1 MNTLFKIVIA
11 ITICLLVGFFSRHFQ
26 TEALTNWYPSLK
38 KPPLTPSNILF
49 PIAWSLIYITMG
61 ISIALVISDTT
72 SHPIVISLFI
82 IQLLVNF
89 LWSLGFFYLK
99 SPLLGFIDIIILI
112 MLIISY
118 MIVTWPIRIWSSLLF
133 LPYLL
138 WVLFAS
144 YLNGYILINN

>member
-38 KPPLTPSNILF
+38 KPPLTPSNIL
-49 PIAWSLIYITMG
+49 
-61 ISIALVISDTT
+61 
-72 SHPIVISLFI
+72 
-82 IQLLVNF
+82 LLVNF
-89 LWSLGFFYLK
+89 LWVLGFFYLK

-118 MIVTWPIRIWSSLLF
+118 MIVTWPIHIWSSLLF
-133 LPYLL
+133 VPYLL